1 MVPGLSIFQG
11 STVEASVSPLSISE
25 VASGSI
31 GTTSTSATASGS
43 GGSAP
48 YSYSWSQVSGPIL
61 VTPNSASSATTDF
74 DYETP
79 FTGFFSATMKCVVT
93 DNNGFTGEVF
103 LPIFITYPSLP

>member
-1 MVPGLSIFQG
+1 MIPGVLVFEGGDI
-11 STVEASVSPLSISE
+11 EASVSPLSISE
-25 VASGSI
+25 VASGSV
-31 GTTSTSATASGS
+31 GTTVTSATASGV

-48 YSYSWSQVSGPIL
+48 YSYSWSQVSGSIS

-74 DYETP
+74 DYESP